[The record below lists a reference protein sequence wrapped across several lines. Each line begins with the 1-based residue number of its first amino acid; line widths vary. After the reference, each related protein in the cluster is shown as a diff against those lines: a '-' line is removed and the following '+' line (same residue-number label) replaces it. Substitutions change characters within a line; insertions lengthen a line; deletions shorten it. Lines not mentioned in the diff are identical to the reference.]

1 MGVHNKLR
9 KDKMGD
15 LADIDRTMDD
25 DMASIGVS
33 SMNDLEMNQEI
44 PIDDP
49 TQVVLHK
56 EMFTEVTKDSNQIQL
71 GTDFIDFSYGQTG
84 RFSESKQLQ
93 CKNKFP
99 FAIDVNW
106 NLLNVLNKTT

>member
-56 EMFTEVTKDSNQIQL
+56 EMFTEVTKDSN
-71 GTDFIDFSYGQTG
+71 
-84 RFSESKQLQ
+84 
-93 CKNKFP
+93 
-99 FAIDVNW
+99 
-106 NLLNVLNKTT
+106 

>member
-15 LADIDRTMDD
+15 PADGEKTLDD

-56 EMFTEVTKDSNQIQL
+56 EMFTEVTKETNQI
-71 GTDFIDFSYGQTG
+71 
-84 RFSESKQLQ
+84 
-93 CKNKFP
+93 
-99 FAIDVNW
+99 
-106 NLLNVLNKTT
+106 